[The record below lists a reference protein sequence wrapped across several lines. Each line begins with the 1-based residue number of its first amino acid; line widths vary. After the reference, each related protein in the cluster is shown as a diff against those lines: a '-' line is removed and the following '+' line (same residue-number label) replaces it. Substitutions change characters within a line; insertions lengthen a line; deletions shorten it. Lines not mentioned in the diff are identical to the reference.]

1 MKKIAAL
8 LSFVFVISITAKA
21 QADFQLG
28 LNFSPNLGW
37 FKAKTDNVT
46 HEKTK
51 LGFNF
56 GVIGDFN
63 IADNYAFS
71 TGLNIVT
78 IGGEISYPFVQEVA
92 PIGSISG
99 RKTADVTIKYVE
111 IPLTLK
117 LKTNQIGYLTY
128 YGQFGFG
135 LGVNYDAKADVSFAY
150 PTTSGGG
157 NSSAKDVNY
166 KDEINLLR
174 ASLIVGLGAEYNLS
188 GNTSF
193 IMGITF
199 NNGFTNVLSKDG
211 YADDNNDGYGDVDN
225 TGKGNKNKD
234 FKAIN
239 NYLLLNL
246 GVIF

>member
-8 LSFVFVISITAKA
+8 LSFIFVISITAKA
-21 QADFQLG
+21 QTDFQLG
-28 LNFSPNLGW
+28 LNFSPNISW

-46 HEKTK
+46 NEKTS

-56 GVIGDFN
+56 GIIGDFN

-78 IGGEISYPFVQEVA
+78 IGGEISYPFVQEVDQ
-92 PIGSISG
+92 IGSLSG
-99 RKTADVTIKYVE
+99 RKTADITLKYVE

-117 LKTNQIGYLTY
+117 LKTNEIGYLTY

-150 PTTSGGG
+150 PSTTGG
-157 NSSAKDVNY
+157 SVSAKDVDY
-166 KDEINLLR
+166 KDDINLLR

-199 NNGFTNVLSKDG
+199 NNGFTNVLSEEG
-211 YADDNNDGYGDVDN
+211 YADDNNDGLGDVDAS
-225 TGKGNKNKD
+225 GKGSRNKD

-239 NYLLLNL
+239 NYILLNL
-246 GVIF
+246 GIIF